1 MPKWLGVDPSNG
13 DPVWEKLLYDDKGKV
28 VGSEPTN
35 VYNDAQKQIVGS
47 ATPKFSGGFF
57 NNFRLYNFSLNVAC
71 NFVYGN
77 KIFNLDRTI
86 MDNDGAFTN
95 YNMVS
100 FDNGLKW
107 KRWEKPGDAATHP
120 KAVSFGNKNSNAV
133 SSRYLEDGS
142 FFRIKNITLAYNFPK
157 KLLSK
162 LCMQGL
168 KVYASVDNLA
178 TFTKFSGMDPEIDLQ
193 GSSYNLAGM
202 YSSPYPVGRTFMFG
216 VDLTF

>member
-1 MPKWLGVDPSNG
+1 MTQIVKPGHDIYSWYMPKWLGVDPSNG
-13 DPVWEKLLYDDKGKV
+13 DPVWEKLVYDDSGKV

-77 KIFNLDRTI
+77 EIFNLDRTI

-107 KRWEKPGDAATHP
+107 KRWEKPATPPRTP
-120 KAVSFGNKNSNAV
+120 KPFRSATRTPTPYRRCYSGGRQLLPHQEHHAGLQLPEEAPQQAPHAGAEGLRFG
-133 SSRYLEDGS
+133 R
-142 FFRIKNITLAYNFPK
+142 
-157 KLLSK
+157 
-162 LCMQGL
+162 Q
-168 KVYASVDNLA
+168 LA
-178 TFTKFSGMDPEIDLQ
+178 TFTKFSGMDPEDRP
-193 GSSYNLAGM
+193 AGI
-202 YSSPYPVGRTFMFG
+202 V
-216 VDLTF
+216 L